1 MPWLGRSISTIR
13 VLVLVLCGA
22 ALAGAIDSGPLAA
35 SATADQSNQ
44 RHIGSDN
51 SLAGRAENT
60 VATWAGGMGVWG
72 PVVIAGVIL
81 LAGVGIPVSEEILVI
96 PSGFLVG
103 QGVFDLW
110 WTFGL
115 IWLAVVLADLI
126 WMLLVRRYSHVLLR
140 WKYFR
145 RMFHPRRILEI
156 KYMLDRY
163 GPWVIIMGRVL
174 PAARTPTITAAGLA
188 HMKVRSFMVGE
199 CIGAA
204 KSVGWQLAIG
214 WLIATSVAA
223 SKKAH
228 QVESAVLIACGVALV
243 IAAIWWHRRRPKRR
257 PRAPM
262 QWLRATARRQS
273 TV

>member
-126 WMLLVRRYSHVLLR
+126 WMLLVRRYSHVLLSPSHLGNQIHAR
-140 WKYFR
+140 SVWP
-145 RMFHPRRILEI
+145 MGHHH
-156 KYMLDRY
+156 
-163 GPWVIIMGRVL
+163 GPCASSGEDTNHYRCRLGAYESTFIHGGRVHWRCQERWV
-174 PAARTPTITAAGLA
+174 ATCNRVA
-188 HMKVRSFMVGE
+188 HRHKRGRIE
-199 CIGAA
+199 KGA
-204 KSVGWQLAIG
+204 SG
-214 WLIATSVAA
+214 
-223 SKKAH
+223 
-228 QVESAVLIACGVALV
+228 
-243 IAAIWWHRRRPKRR
+243 
-257 PRAPM
+257 
-262 QWLRATARRQS
+262 
-273 TV
+273 